1 MKANEAPENIYIH
14 VRANKELGTTW
25 HGKKITN
32 SDIEYV
38 RKDAFIYKIQTELDK
53 LYHKWFDDSTG
64 LEVSEEGAEL
74 GALDMA
80 YEAFQEIIDNLKE

>member
-1 MKANEAPENIYIH
+1 MKANEAPEKLYLLP
-14 VRANKELGTTW
+14 RQGGDYAPYWKTDSQEGF
-25 HGKKITN
+25 G
-32 SDIEYV
+32 IEYT
-38 RKDAFIYKIQTELDK
+38 RTDAFIYKIQTELDK